1 MGTIMYVQIAIDSFL
16 LIVLIFLFSKYYF
29 TMKKFEIKNN
39 IQNESNNKDN
49 YIKVKNLIDNKVA
62 ADDIASS
69 LKIPIAE
76 VKLIK
81 NLKSF

>member
-1 MGTIMYVQIAIDSFL
+1 MYVQIAIDSLL
-16 LIVLIFLFSKYYF
+16 LIILIFLFSKYYF
-29 TMKKFEIKNN
+29 TMKQFEIKNN
-39 IQNESNNKDN
+39 VQNDSNNKDN
-49 YIKVKNLIDNKVA
+49 YIKVKSLIDNKIA

>member
-1 MGTIMYVQIAIDSFL
+1 MYVQIAIDSFL